1 MDNYETDYTA
11 RLYESLPANAKKYYK
26 EKSSLPLQDIVYKST
41 FLESIGLR

>member
-1 MDNYETDYTA
+1 MDNYEMDYTA